1 MVKMKIDEKEI
12 IQATYE
18 AIYWWNRDE
27 YYYHY
32 YFSRLDV
39 IHKDKKL
46 MSFYTSKVFDMFLRA
61 YAVRRNISEGYR
73 SVDTFLNDIV
83 NHQFIQE
90 VKNGNTEIVDK
101 VSNELKTSSASTK
114 RQTISLLSKIAF
126 LIKPDTF
133 SLCDT
138 LTKNSLH
145 GLIEDKKIRR
155 IHLDKYT
162 VFKAEIDKM
171 RLVMQE
177 QQSFSVSNDIL
188 KEFKGTEAEKFFK
201 INNQAFELR
210 VIDKLLWLLAQSEDS
225 RKVDNQEYLKFY
237 KL

>member
-1 MVKMKIDEKEI
+1 MHIPKNDI

-46 MSFYTSKVFDMFLRA
+46 MAFFTSKVFDMFLRE

-73 SVDTFLNDIV
+73 SVDTFLHDIIK
-83 NHQFIQE
+83 HHFIKE
-90 VKNGNTEIVDK
+90 VKRGKPDIIDT
-101 VSNELKTSSASTK
+101 VSTELKISSDSTT

-126 LIKPDTF
+126 LINPNIF

-145 GLIEDKKIRR
+145 GLIEDKMIKRT
-155 IHLDKYT
+155 HLDKYT
-162 VFKAEIDKM
+162 VFKTEIDKV

-188 KEFKGTEAEKFFK
+188 KEFKETESGKFFQ
-201 INNQAFELR
+201 INKDAFELR

-225 RKVDNQEYLKFY
+225 RKVDNQEYLK
-237 KL
+237 LISLE

>member
-1 MVKMKIDEKEI
+1 MYIQEEDI

-46 MSFYTSKVFDMFLRA
+46 MAFYTSKVFDMFLRE
-61 YAVRRNISEGYR
+61 YAVRRNISEGYK
-73 SVDTFLNDIV
+73 SVDTFLHDIIK
-83 NHQFIQE
+83 HQFIIE
-90 VKNGNTEIVDK
+90 VKKGNREIIDK
-101 VSNELKTSSASTK
+101 VSTELKTSSASTE
-114 RQTISLLSKIAF
+114 RQTVSLLSKIAF
-126 LIKPDTF
+126 LINPNSF

-145 GLIEDKKIRR
+145 ILIQDKNIKRT
-155 IHLDKYT
+155 HLDAYT

-171 RLVMQE
+171 RTVMQE
-177 QQSFSVSNDIL
+177 QNLFTISNDIL
-188 KEFKGTEAEKFFK
+188 KEFKETEAGKFFK
-201 INNQAFELR
+201 INKDAFELR

-225 RKVDNQEYLKFY
+225 RKVNNQEYLKFY
-237 KL
+237 KLN

>member
-1 MVKMKIDEKEI
+1 MVIPEIDI

-18 AIYWWNRDE
+18 SIYWWNRDE

-32 YFSRLDV
+32 YFSRLGV

-46 MSFYTSKVFDMFLRA
+46 MAFFTSKVFDMFLRE

-73 SVDTFLNDIV
+73 SVDTFLNDIIK
-83 NHQFIQE
+83 HRFINE
-90 VKNGNTEIVDK
+90 VKNGNPEIIDT
-101 VSNELKTSSASTK
+101 VSNELKTSSDSTT

-126 LIKPDTF
+126 LINPNTF

-138 LTKNSLH
+138 FTKDSLH
-145 GLIEDKKIRR
+145 KLIEDKKIKR

-171 RLVMQE
+171 RLAMHE
-177 QQSFSVSNDIL
+177 KNLFAISNDIL
-188 KEFKGTEAEKFFK
+188 KEFKATEAGKYFK
-201 INNQAFELR
+201 IYKQAFELR
-210 VIDKLLWLLAQSEDS
+210 VIDKLLWLLAQPVDN
-225 RKVDNQEYLKFY
+225 RKVDNQEYLKFIS
-237 KL
+237 LE

>member
-1 MVKMKIDEKEI
+1 MEIQENNI

-27 YYYHY
+27 YYYNY

-39 IHKDKKL
+39 IHKDKEL
-46 MSFYTSKVFDMFLRA
+46 MAFYTSKVFDMFLRE

-73 SVDTFLNDIV
+73 SVDTFLLDIIKK
-83 NHQFIQE
+83 HFIKE
-90 VKNGNTEIVDK
+90 VKNGNPDIIDT
-101 VSNELKTSSASTK
+101 VSSELKISSNSTT

-126 LIKPDTF
+126 LINPNTF

-145 GLIEDKKIRR
+145 GLIEDKKIKRT
-155 IHLDKYT
+155 HLDKYT
-162 VFKAEIDKM
+162 VFKTEIDKV

-177 QQSFSVSNDIL
+177 QQSFSVSYDIL
-188 KEFKGTEAEKFFK
+188 KEFNETEAGKFFITNK
-201 INNQAFELR
+201 DAFELR
-210 VIDKLLWLLAQSEDS
+210 VIDKLLWLLAQQEDS

-237 KL
+237 NL